1 MSKQLAIA
9 GTGADVHD
17 EIDEAIEAL
26 REARDELR
34 RATLKVRNA
43 EATLVQ
49 RMMSAEVARYDHV
62 DRTGGAWAAAIDL
75 PVPSVRLKFIG
86 NRDEGAI
93 DP

>member
-1 MSKQLAIA
+1 MAKQLAIA
-9 GTGADVHD
+9 GTEADVHD

-62 DRTGGAWAAAIDL
+62 DRAGGAWAAAIDL
-75 PVPSVRLKFIG
+75 PTPSVRLKFIG
-86 NRDEGAI
+86 NREAEV
-93 DP
+93 